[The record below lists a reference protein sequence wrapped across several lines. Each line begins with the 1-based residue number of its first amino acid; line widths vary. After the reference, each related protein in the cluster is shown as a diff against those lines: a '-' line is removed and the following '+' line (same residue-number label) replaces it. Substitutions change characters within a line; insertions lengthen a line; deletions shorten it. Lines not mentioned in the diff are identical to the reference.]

1 LLVGGLSF
9 AALALALTAA
19 IPNAD
24 ASPPIVNA
32 TVLPLLFLSGIFI
45 PIGDDAPAWIKA
57 VSNIFPIRH
66 FFEAMVDAFLGN
78 LTVQSVGGP
87 VRVFPFDWWDL
98 AVVAA
103 WGVVGLV
110 LAVRYFSWE
119 PRK

>member
-1 LLVGGLSF
+1 
-9 AALALALTAA
+9 
-19 IPNAD
+19 
-24 ASPPIVNA
+24 VNA
-32 TVLPLLFLSGIFI
+32 TILPLLFLSGIFF

-66 FFEAMVDAFLGN
+66 FFEAMVNGFLGN
-78 LTVQSVGGP
+78 LTVSTPGGP

-98 AVVAA
+98 AVVAI
-103 WGVVGLV
+103 WGVVGLL